1 VRVLQSVLY
10 HRHASERPHRPLE
23 SELVSRR
30 HLQLMR
36 LKLELVQTVSRL
48 HEGRPRLREV

>member
-1 VRVLQSVLY
+1 MLQSDLY
-10 HRHASERPHRPLE
+10 HRHASERPRRPLE

-36 LKLELVQTVSRL
+36 LKLELVQMVSRL
-48 HEGRPRLREV
+48 HEDRPRLREE